1 MTKEKIEE
9 IIEMKILSTL
19 FIILL
24 LGVNGSLVAD
34 EIVHKFKSPSFSGIN
49 TSAHYLTI
57 ENQEFNRKAAIKAE
71 IKAYREELEREA
83 ENTTL
88 ARFIRNLESRI
99 YAQLSRQL
107 VDALFGEDPSTF
119 GVLELMGNTI
129 EYSVSDDGTM
139 IKPTIAIYP
148 NSFTDLTGQRK
159 SNSTFALFS
168 SAITQSPDAFLIRAF
183 KHAADGNFFTV
194 VERVGLDN
202 LTKER
207 QIIRTTRQDFDD
219 ERELNPLIFAGLLV
233 QGGVISYDT
242 NLKSGGRGARYL
254 GVGQSRQY
262 REDTVTVSLRL
273 VSVNTG
279 EVLMEVLT
287 SKTILSVGVSTDIF
301 RFYEAGTELVEVESG
316 VAQNESVSIALQKAI
331 ETSVLEIVRQGIE
344 RRYWN
349 YE

>member
-24 LGVNGSLVAD
+24 LGVNGSLLAD

-139 IKPTIAIYP
+139 ITLRITDAEGNVTEITVPIG
-148 NSFTDLTGQRK
+148 SFT
-159 SNSTFALFS
+159 F
-168 SAITQSPDAFLIRAF
+168 
-183 KHAADGNFFTV
+183 
-194 VERVGLDN
+194 
-202 LTKER
+202 
-207 QIIRTTRQDFDD
+207 
-219 ERELNPLIFAGLLV
+219 
-233 QGGVISYDT
+233 
-242 NLKSGGRGARYL
+242 
-254 GVGQSRQY
+254 
-262 REDTVTVSLRL
+262 
-273 VSVNTG
+273 
-279 EVLMEVLT
+279 
-287 SKTILSVGVSTDIF
+287 
-301 RFYEAGTELVEVESG
+301 
-316 VAQNESVSIALQKAI
+316 
-331 ETSVLEIVRQGIE
+331 
-344 RRYWN
+344 
-349 YE
+349 